1 MKKLII
7 ALTVLP
13 FVHTVAYGADVSA
26 DVLFLRATSQS
37 IVYNWLNSLGSDY
50 VKIEGRCFG
59 SKMGAG
65 VESESA
71 RVGCA
76 MKKTDYDKVVSVC
89 NCSNGYSS
97 YVGGTYSSHKSILP
111 MEASGLDGYN
121 NPLYYKDKNGNDST
135 GVPAAVSSQ
144 SPTTIKIYCSEYTY
158 CICPT
163 GKYGTVWLASGGAS
177 GSYYC
182 ANCPSTD
189 VYVDYDDGWSYSDC
203 KQNNEPTVG
212 VGTDLHNAVAYMA
225 TQITDCYY
233 TRSASS
239 STGGVGF
246 LDKTGNYILVND
258 DKCKYY

>member
-7 ALTVLP
+7 LLTVLP

-26 DVLFLRATSQS
+26 EVLFLRATSQS
-37 IVYNWLNSLGSDY
+37 IVANWLNSLGSDY
-50 VKIEGRCFG
+50 VTFTGGCFG
-59 SKMGAG
+59 TTHGVG
-65 VESESA
+65 VESEGA

-76 MKKTDYDKVVSVC
+76 MKKTDYNKTVSVC
-89 NCSNGYSS
+89 NCGGYSN

-111 MEASGLDGYN
+111 MDGSGLDGYN

-158 CICPT
+158 CVCPS
-163 GKYGTVWLASGGAS
+163 GKYGTVWRASDGAS

-182 ANCPSTD
+182 ADCPSTD

-203 KQNNEPTVG
+203 KQNNEPTVA
-212 VGTDLHNAVAYMA
+212 VGTDLHNAYAYMA

-239 STGGVGF
+239 SGVGF

-258 DKCKYY
+258 DKCKYE